1 MSQSKNSQAFINEE
15 DGIQDYQTKK
25 EFPKFEVAD
34 IGAEQTL
41 PTDMIIEQKGKE
53 KVNENDLVNR

>member
-15 DGIQDYQTKK
+15 DGIQDLQTKK

-41 PTDMIIEQKGKE
+41 PTDMIIEQKCKE
-53 KVNENDLVNR
+53 KENENDLGNR